1 MSEHAAVAA
10 GALADTTGNVV
21 SRNPNASVA
30 LGSGSGLGALVIWL
44 IGLSGTQVPPEI
56 GAAIG
61 GAVAAVFLFVGRRG
75 IKGAVLGIWRGEQ
88 H

>member
-1 MSEHAAVAA
+1 MSNQAAATPA
-10 GALADTTGNVV
+10 PITGTAGNVV

-44 IGLSGTQVPPEI
+44 IGLSGTQVPPEV

-61 GAVAAVFLFVGRRG
+61 GAIAAVFLFIGRRG
-75 IKGAVLGIWRGEQ
+75 IRGAMIGIWRGAPT
-88 H
+88 

>member
-1 MSEHAAVAA
+1 MSNQAAATPAPVT
-10 GALADTTGNVV
+10 GATGNVV

-44 IGLSGTQVPPEI
+44 IGLSGTQVPPEV

-61 GAVAAVFLFVGRRG
+61 GATAAVFLLIGRRG
-75 IKGAVLGIWRGEQ
+75 VRGALIGIWRGAPG
-88 H
+88 